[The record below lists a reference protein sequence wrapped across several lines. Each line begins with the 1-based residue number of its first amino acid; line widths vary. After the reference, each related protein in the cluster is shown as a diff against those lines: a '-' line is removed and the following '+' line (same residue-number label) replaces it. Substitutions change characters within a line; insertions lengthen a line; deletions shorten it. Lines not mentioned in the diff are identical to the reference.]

1 MSKTT
6 VMGGASTSQ
15 VLAAWKAAVSEVTAE
30 AQAKGI
36 NLSGKDKPVP
46 KSNAKLVEAWR
57 KAGSAVE
64 SSLSPK
70 KKQRDALMRVMGSSN
85 LEAAEEAARL
95 LDEMDEQEANNGEA

>member
-1 MSKTT
+1 MAKAS

-15 VLAAWKAAVSEVTAE
+15 VLAAWRAAVSEVTAE

-57 KAGSAVE
+57 KAGAAVE

-70 KKQRDALMRVMGSSN
+70 KKQREALMKVMGSSN
-85 LEAAEEAARL
+85 LEAATDAARL
-95 LDEMDEQEANNGEA
+95 LDEMDEEEATNAEA